1 MPAFVKI
8 FQLITKAKTAIAR
21 PISQKVPRTPKMAAT
36 APASDALVV
45 DVVYVESNELYMLKF
60 FPFEKLVLFK
70 EILTH
75 KNWFFDI
82 FS

>member
-1 MPAFVKI
+1 M
-8 FQLITKAKTAIAR
+8 IAR

-36 APASDALVV
+36 APASDVLVV
-45 DVVYVESNELYMLKF
+45 VVYVESNELYMLKF

-75 KNWFFDI
+75 RNWFFDI
-82 FS
+82 FCKNANGFLFVR